1 MRNFNTLKIGDN
13 VVVYDRYSTRVE
25 PREYC
30 ITKIGKKYIHVGG
43 NYNYSSKFNIEN
55 GYGEYGYSLFP
66 GSLDEYKAHVSL
78 KDYRIEIT
86 KKFNSIVNSLSKE
99 ELDNIMSILNKL

>member
-1 MRNFNTLKIGDN
+1 MKKLETLKIGDN

-43 NYNYSSKFNIEN
+43 NFNYSAKFKIEN

-66 GSLDEYKAHVSL
+66 GSLDEYKEHVSL
-78 KDYRIEIT
+78 DDYRKEIT
-86 KKFNSIVNSLSKE
+86 RKLNSVINNLSKE
-99 ELDNIMSILNKL
+99 DLDDIMFILNKV

>member
-1 MRNFNTLKIGDN
+1 MKKLETLKIGDN

-43 NYNYSSKFNIEN
+43 NFNYSSKFKIEN
-55 GYGEYGYSLFP
+55 GYGEYGSSLFP
-66 GSLDEYKAHVSL
+66 GSLDEYKEHVSL
-78 KDYRIEIT
+78 DDYRKEIT
-86 KKFNSIVNSLSKE
+86 RKLNSVINNLSKE
-99 ELDNIMSILNKL
+99 DLDDIMSILNKV